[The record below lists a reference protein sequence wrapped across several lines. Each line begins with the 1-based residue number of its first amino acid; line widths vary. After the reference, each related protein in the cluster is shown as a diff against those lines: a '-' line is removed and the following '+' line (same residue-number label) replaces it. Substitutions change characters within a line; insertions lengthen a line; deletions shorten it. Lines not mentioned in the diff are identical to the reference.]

1 MIKRPEPRS
10 QILKGREPDAPAASR
25 PQIHNLMIL
34 QGSGGHTT
42 EMLTM
47 LKAYTKFDNI
57 ANRVHVVT
65 QGDSSSR
72 KQILDFEE
80 WRTTQ
85 RSQFSGVYSIYTI
98 PRARMVGQSWLTTP
112 FTMLRSLWGIWDALR
127 LSLPL
132 SSYAAGKIQYP
143 DAILM
148 NGPGTAFVV
157 AALVHVMKMLTF
169 IPLNRASIVYVE
181 SFTRVDS
188 LSLTGKLLWWGNMAD
203 VFITQHKSV
212 AARYGLVCEPNFSA
226 RNFD

>member
-1 MIKRPEPRS
+1 M
-10 QILKGREPDAPAASR
+10 KGQDSETPAIFR
-25 PQIHNLMIL
+25 PQIHNLMVL

-57 ANRVHVVT
+57 AYRLHVVT
-65 QGDSSSR
+65 QGDNSSR
-72 KQILDFEE
+72 KQILDFED
-80 WRTTQ
+80 WRASQ
-85 RSQFSGVYSIYTI
+85 RTRVSGAYDIHTI

-112 FTMLRSLWGIWDALR
+112 FTFLGSFRGIWDALR
-127 LSLPL
+127 VSLPL
-132 SSYAAGKIQYP
+132 SSSITSKIQYP

-157 AALVHVMKMLTF
+157 AAIVHMMKILSI
-169 IPLNRASIVYVE
+169 IPLNRAHIIYVE

-188 LSLTGKLLWWGNMAD
+188 LSLTGKLLWWSDMAD
-203 VFITQHKSV
+203 IFITQHKGV

-226 RNFD
+226 RNFDSEIQPSY